1 MKSCMRLG
9 AVLGC
14 FVDWDGAVAQQASN
28 REGNKA
34 LTPEAALNIHFLSDL
49 QLAPDGSRLAF
60 VVSEAPKAE
69 RRTQHI
75 WMYDKKADSAR
86 QFTYSAKSE
95 TSPRWS
101 PDGKRLM
108 FLSNRG
114 GDEQQIYVMNSG
126 GGRGRHAHQ
135 GKERHQEF

>member
-1 MKSCMRLG
+1 M
-9 AVLGC
+9 VLVFFLC
-14 FVDWDGAVAQQASN
+14 RAALAQQTSN
-28 REGNKA
+28 LDSSKA

-49 QLAPDGSRLAF
+49 QLAPDGSRLSF
-60 VVSEAPKAE
+60 VVSEVPKADK
-69 RRTQHI
+69 RLQHI
-75 WMYDKKADSAR
+75 WIYDKKSGNAR

-101 PDGKRLM
+101 PDGKRLA

-126 GGRGRHAHQ
+126 GG
-135 GKERHQEF
+135 